1 MFTRLLLGN
10 FSSLSSL
17 FSYIRTKQCAELRAE
32 LHVFQNLGLAFENH
46 QILSMPTIVTVTETY
61 SYKLQHI
68 IPTYCLSCRNDLLQ

>member
-10 FSSLSSL
+10 FFVTVFFVLL
-17 FSYIRTKQCAELRAE
+17 IRTKQCAELRAE
-32 LHVFQNLGLAFENH
+32 LHVFHNLGLAFDNH

-68 IPTYCLSCRNDLLQ
+68 IPTYCLSCRNDFLQ